1 MADYRRIADR
11 VADDIAAG
19 RLQPGDRLPPQRV
32 FARRRGIAGSTAGR
46 VYAELVRRG
55 LVVGEV
61 GRGTF
66 VRAAPP
72 GPAGRA
78 LAEPAGSAPVNLE
91 LNYPSAPGQSELLAA
106 GIAPLLR
113 PDVLTDALRTAPAT
127 GTAAARE
134 AAAGLLATGGWRPA
148 PDRFLF
154 AGNAR
159 QAIAAALAHLVR
171 PGGRVGVEAL
181 TYPLVKEIAG
191 RLGVTL
197 VPLAT
202 DGQGVRPEAVVA
214 AHRAAPLSAVYVQP
228 TLHNPTSVTMGGVRR
243 AELARVVREA
253 DLPVI
258 EDRIWSFLADG
269 DRGEGDFGE
278 DVPPPLALFAP
289 ERVFVVDGLS
299 KRVAP
304 GLTVGFLVVPE
315 GRAEG
320 AADALR
326 SGGWTAGRFA
336 LEAGVRWI
344 GDGTVGRLVAAKRA
358 DAAARQRMVAE
369 HLAGFAVRGDPRAYY
384 AWWELP
390 EPWRADTFCAA
401 AAERGVAVT
410 GGSAFSVPTVGAG
423 RGPAR
428 GGPVAGAGRRA
439 GASGPVAGAGPGS
452 GALADADRVPPRPAE
467 GPPSPRRWGGEGS
480 RAGQPWAAAPASDC
494 VRLGLASVPPS
505 ELAGALRT
513 LGEVARAGP

>member
-72 GPAGRA
+72 GSAGRA
-78 LAEPAGSAPVNLE
+78 LAEPAGSVPVNLE

-134 AAAGLLATGGWRPA
+134 AAAGLLATAGWRPA

-202 DGQGVRPEAVVA
+202 DGQGVRPEAVAA

-228 TLHNPTSVTMGGVRR
+228 TLHNPTSVTMGGARR
-243 AELARVVREA
+243 AELAQCGAGVGPA
-253 DLPVI
+253 
-258 EDRIWSFLADG
+258 G
-269 DRGEGDFGE
+269 DRGPD
-278 DVPPPLALFAP
+278 
-289 ERVFVVDGLS
+289 
-299 KRVAP
+299 
-304 GLTVGFLVVPE
+304 LVVPG
-315 GRAEG
+315 GRRSRRWCGRRCGWGGTARG
-320 AADALR
+320 TARRCRRRWPRMRR
-326 SGGWTAGRFA
+326 SGCSSSTACPSGWR
-336 LEAGVRWI
+336 
-344 GDGTVGRLVAAKRA
+344 
-358 DAAARQRMVAE
+358 
-369 HLAGFAVRGDPRAYY
+369 
-384 AWWELP
+384 
-390 EPWRADTFCAA
+390 
-401 AAERGVAVT
+401 
-410 GGSAFSVPTVGAG
+410 
-423 RGPAR
+423 
-428 GGPVAGAGRRA
+428 
-439 GASGPVAGAGPGS
+439 PG
-452 GALADADRVPPRPAE
+452 
-467 GPPSPRRWGGEGS
+467 
-480 RAGQPWAAAPASDC
+480 
-494 VRLGLASVPPS
+494 
-505 ELAGALRT
+505 
-513 LGEVARAGP
+513 

>member
-1 MADYRRIADR
+1 VSGADYRRIADR
-11 VADDIAAG
+11 IAGDIAAG
-19 RLQPGDRLPPQRV
+19 RLKPGDRLPPQRV

-46 VYAELVRRG
+46 VYGELVRRG

-72 GPAGRA
+72 VSTGRA
-78 LAEPAGSAPVNLE
+78 LAEPASSAPVNLE
-91 LNYPSAPGQSELLAA
+91 LNYPSVHGQSELLAA
-106 GIAPLLR
+106 GLAPLLR
-113 PDVLTDALRTAPAT
+113 ADVLGEALRTAPAA

-134 AAAGLLATGGWRPA
+134 AAAGLLAVPGWEPG
-148 PDRFLF
+148 PERFLF

-159 QAIAAALAHLVR
+159 QAIAGALAHLVR
-171 PGGRVGVEAL
+171 PGGRVGVESL

-197 VPLAT
+197 VPIAT
-202 DGQGVRPEAVVA
+202 DGEGMRTEAVAA

-228 TLHNPTSVTMGGVRR
+228 TLHNPTSVTMGAERR
-243 AELARVVREA
+243 GELATVVREL

-258 EDRIWSFLADG
+258 EDRIWSFLG
-269 DRGEGDFGE
+269 DAGEL
-278 DVPPPLALFAP
+278 PLAAYAP
-289 ERVFVVDGLS
+289 ERVYVVDGLS

-320 AADALR
+320 AAAALR

-344 GDGTVGRLVAAKRA
+344 GDGTVGRLVAAKRD
-358 DAAARQRMVAE
+358 DAAARQRLVAE
-369 HLAGFAVRGDPRAYY
+369 HLAGFVVRGDARGYY

-390 EPWRADTFCAA
+390 EPWRADPFCAA
-401 AAERGVAVT
+401 AAARGVAVT
-410 GGSAFSVPTVGAG
+410 SGVEFSVPVVGTGRRPGLGSGPAAGAG
-423 RGPAR
+423 RGS
-428 GGPVAGAGRRA
+428 V
-439 GASGPVAGAGPGS
+439 
-452 GALADADRVPPRPAE
+452 ALAGADRVPPAPTLPHSRLRSSGGTPIAPAARLPAE
-467 GPPSPRRWGGEGS
+467 TQG
-480 RAGQPWAAAPASDC
+480 APAARLPAETQGGATPAASC
-494 VRLGLASVPPS
+494 VRLGLASVSLS
-505 ELAGALRT
+505 ELAGALRV
-513 LGEVARAGP
+513 LGDVARSGP